1 MSNHDDERASP
12 ARLGD
17 EVLGPLLPVE
27 FTDFVTTC
35 SIPIIDSTL
44 RPRLA
49 MRGEGS
55 LAKVHIASTHW
66 EYNALSRGFG
76 LKWSTSPLLT
86 MSFNIPESECRDE
99 SSDNGDPCII
109 PAVVGLLVEALPSR
123 TTDGLSLPTLVRG
136 PNGDETILACGTY

>member
-1 MSNHDDERASP
+1 MSNQDDERVIP
-12 ARLGD
+12 ATLGYGD
-17 EVLGPLLPVE
+17 EVFGSPGRGRPLLPAE

-66 EYNALSRGFG
+66 EYNALSSGFG
-76 LKWSTSPLLT
+76 LEWFTAPLLT
-86 MSFNIPESECRDE
+86 MPFNIPELEC
-99 SSDNGDPCII
+99 
-109 PAVVGLLVEALPSR
+109 
-123 TTDGLSLPTLVRG
+123 
-136 PNGDETILACGTY
+136 